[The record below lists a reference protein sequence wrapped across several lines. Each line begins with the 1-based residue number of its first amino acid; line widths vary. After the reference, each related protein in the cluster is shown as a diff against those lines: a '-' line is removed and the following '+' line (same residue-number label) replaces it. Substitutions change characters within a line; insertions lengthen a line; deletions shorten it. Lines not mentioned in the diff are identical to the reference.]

1 MDNMEKQIEDIEEY
15 DVIDRED
22 DTIKHRINRNRD
34 DDKKKKIILY
44 VVIGVLVLL
53 LGGLLT
59 YIFVSNNNDKNKD
72 NTTNDENEVVSGEI
86 DNEPVENSNIG
97 YVSCDDNTALLNVRN
112 STTGSII
119 DGLSCY
125 KEVTIEEELEG
136 TDACDNW
143 YKVSYNKN
151 GSNYTGYACGTYIKK
166 LDIDKK
172 VLRDTKRILDKALEY
187 YKGNTTGVYCGTTSS
202 SKIMAFS
209 NGMTGKYVKSEFQNI
224 DELKNYVLSFLD
236 EDLISVKLELS
247 DINNS
252 KYYDNY
258 YEIDGSLY
266 CRNYVGT
273 GVNSYYTGNYDI
285 EVTSY
290 NENKTMVNIA
300 YQYINKDSEC
310 KLENI
315 SSCKRSDFLYEIGK
329 ASIENGV
336 VTKIDFYK

>member
-1 MDNMEKQIEDIEEY
+1 MDNMEKRIEGVE
-15 DVIDRED
+15 VIDMED
-22 DTIKHRINRNRD
+22 DTIKNRVNRNKD
-34 DDKKKKIILY
+34 DYNKKKIILY
-44 VVIGVLVLL
+44 VVIGILVLL
-53 LGGLLT
+53 LGGLLV
-59 YIFVSNNNDKNKD
+59 YILVSSNDNVND
-72 NTTNDENEVVSGEI
+72 DTTNDDNEVVNGEVEKE
-86 DNEPVENSNIG
+86 DNPANIG

-112 STTGSII
+112 STTGSIV

-125 KEVTIEEELEG
+125 MEVTIEEELDG

-143 YKVSYNKN
+143 YKISYNKN
-151 GSNYTGYACGTYIKK
+151 GSNYTGYSCGTYIKK

-172 VLRDTKRILDKALEY
+172 VLRDTRSVIDKALDY
-187 YKGNTTGVYCGTTSS
+187 YKANNNGVYCGRTSS
-202 SKIMAFS
+202 SKIMAFD
-209 NGMTGKYVKSEFQNI
+209 NGMTGKYVKSEYKNI
-224 DELKNYVLSFLD
+224 EELKNYILSFLD

-290 NENKTMVNIA
+290 SDNKTIINIA
-300 YQYINKDSEC
+300 YQYINKDSDC
-310 KLENI
+310 TLEDI
-315 SSCKRSDFLYEIGK
+315 SSCKRNDFVYDIGK
-329 ASIENGV
+329 ATIENGV

>member
-1 MDNMEKQIEDIEEY
+1 MDNMEKRIEGIEEN

-34 DDKKKKIILY
+34 DDNKKRIILY

-53 LGGLLT
+53 LGGLLV
-59 YIFVSNNNDKNKD
+59 YILVSNNDSVNDH
-72 NTTNDENEVVSGEI
+72 TNINNDNEVVNGEVGEEVVEA
-86 DNEPVENSNIG
+86 DNVG

-125 KEVTIEEELEG
+125 KDVTIDEELEG

-143 YKVSYNKN
+143 YKISYNKN

-172 VLRDTKRILDKALEY
+172 VLRDTKSIIDKVLEY
-187 YKGNTTGVYCGTTSS
+187 YKANTTGVYCARTSS
-202 SKIMAFS
+202 SKIMAFD
-209 NGMTGKYVKSEFQNI
+209 NGMTGKYVKSEFKDI
-224 DELKNYVLSFLD
+224 EELRNYILSFLD

-290 NENKTMVNIA
+290 SDNKAMINIA
-300 YQYINKDSEC
+300 YQYISKDSDC
-310 KLENI
+310 ALDAI
-315 SSCKRSDFLYEIGK
+315 SNCKRSDFVYEIGK
-329 ASIENGV
+329 ATIENGV
-336 VTKIDFYK
+336 VTKIDYYK